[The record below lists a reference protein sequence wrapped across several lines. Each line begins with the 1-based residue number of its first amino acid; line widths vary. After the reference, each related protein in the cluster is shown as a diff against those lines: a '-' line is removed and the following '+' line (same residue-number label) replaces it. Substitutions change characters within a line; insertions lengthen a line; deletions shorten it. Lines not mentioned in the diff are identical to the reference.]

1 MSKII
6 TCPSGLSGEIR
17 GITGKNFEL
26 LTNRQL
32 QRSGLFVDKM
42 LAACW
47 LSTLDPG
54 PYEVGE
60 DGKLDWQKVLAGDR
74 FYAVMQVRISMYGPK
89 YTFPAQCSEAK
100 CRNPFGWEVDLE
112 NDLPVKLFAP
122 ADLEAFR
129 NGNRLEGDVP
139 GSTPENPRKF
149 RFRLAT
155 GSDEVKIAKLVTQS
169 AAFIPAIV
177 ARLYDIDGVPAGGL
191 RRFFE
196 NEEISVAFDMLR
208 EMDKHDCGIE
218 TGFEIECP
226 KCGSIKEVQIPF
238 DQGFLIPSK
247 SRSSR
252 VETIEETTDR

>member
-42 LAACW
+42 LTACW
-47 LSTLDPG
+47 LGTLDPG

-60 DGKLDWQKVLAGDR
+60 DGKPDWQKILSGDR
-74 FYAVMQVRISMYGPK
+74 FYTIMQIRIAMYGPK
-89 YTFPAQCSEAK
+89 YGFAAQCALPA
-100 CRNPFGWEVDLE
+100 CRHPFEWDVDLE
-112 NDLPVKLFAP
+112 SGLEVKALAKE
-122 ADLEAFR
+122 DLEAFR
-129 NGNRLEGDVP
+129 NDNKIEGVLPD
-139 GSTPENPRKF
+139 GRKF
-149 RFRLAT
+149 WFRLAT
-155 GSDEVKIAKLVTQS
+155 GSDEVKIAKLANQAS
-169 AAFIPAIV
+169 AFIPAIV
-177 ARLYDIDGVPAGGL
+177 ARLHGIEGVQPGGL

-196 NEEISVAFDMLR
+196 NEEISLAFAVLQ

-247 SRSSR
+247 SRSA
-252 VETIEETTDR
+252 TMETTDL